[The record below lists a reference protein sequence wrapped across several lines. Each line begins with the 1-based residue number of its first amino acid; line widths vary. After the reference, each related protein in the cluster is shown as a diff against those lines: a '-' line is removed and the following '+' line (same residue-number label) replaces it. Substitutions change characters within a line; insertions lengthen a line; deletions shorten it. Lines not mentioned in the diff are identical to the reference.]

1 MISGK
6 LVWSKQFFF
15 RPSRRGI
22 LFHSDKINNKKSILI
37 TSGNRLY
44 KFDSK
49 TGDLDKEFGKAG
61 SIFVRKTLFAPLVY
75 KSQIILSDL
84 TKLQISSYD
93 LENGK
98 LNFSFNIHPDN
109 EPKNYSTPWS
119 GAALDEKNGIYFLIT
134 GNPKPSLYGVD
145 RPGDNKNS
153 NSLIAFDINKRKI
166 LWTFQEVSHDLWD
179 YDLSSPPILTNL
191 KYKNYNI
198 EVVII
203 ATKTGNTFVFD
214 RKTGQSLFDIN
225 YKEAPKSNVPNEKT
239 SDLQIFNELP
249 ERFSKVEFSVND
261 LKEELVNDTNFYSN
275 FIEKSV
281 FGWFTPPTLGKDAVI
296 FGIHGG
302 NNWFG
307 SAFDPY
313 KQVLYITT
321 NHIQYKLRIF
331 PTSWEDTNLVNKL
344 NSDEYLIYKNKC
356 SSCHKPNRNGYLKAD
371 KVKEKEIIYV
381 PSLVG
386 LTIFDPLKDKL
397 KNLENLKS
405 KHKELDLDNKEFL
418 SLIKLFKDWDKR
430 LLNENYIHMES
441 YWLKYF
447 DPNGAFIN
455 KPPIAEIVAL
465 DIISGKIIWKTTW
478 GYENTKDGLK
488 KKGTIHNGGIAVNSA
503 GLIFANGTTDSFA
516 VIFDANNGEEL
527 WKYKM
532 EADGTA
538 PPLIYEHKGKQY
550 VSFLSTGTE
559 LHFGTKNKSSTLYTF
574 SLSEN

>member
-1 MISGK
+1 M
-6 LVWSKQFFF
+6 
-15 RPSRRGI
+15 
-22 LFHSDKINNKKSILI
+22 
-37 TSGNRLY
+37 
-44 KFDSK
+44 
-49 TGDLDKEFGKAG
+49 
-61 SIFVRKTLFAPLVY
+61 VY
-75 KSQIILSDL
+75 
-84 TKLQISSYD
+84 
-93 LENGK
+93 
-98 LNFSFNIHPDN
+98 
-109 EPKNYSTPWS
+109 
-119 GAALDEKNGIYFLIT
+119 
-134 GNPKPSLYGVD
+134 
-145 RPGDNKNS
+145 
-153 NSLIAFDINKRKI
+153 
-166 LWTFQEVSHDLWD
+166 
-179 YDLSSPPILTNL
+179 
-191 KYKNYNI
+191 
-198 EVVII
+198 
-203 ATKTGNTFVFD
+203 
-214 RKTGQSLFDIN
+214 
-225 YKEAPKSNVPNEKT
+225 
-239 SDLQIFNELP
+239 
-249 ERFSKVEFSVND
+249 
-261 LKEELVNDTNFYSN
+261 
-275 FIEKSV
+275 
-281 FGWFTPPTLGKDAVI
+281 PPTLGKDAVI

-313 KQVLYITT
+313 KQVLYIPT
-321 NHIQYKLRIF
+321 NHIPYKLRIF

-488 KKGTIHNGGIAVNSA
+488 KRYNT
-503 GLIFANGTTDSFA
+503 
-516 VIFDANNGEEL
+516 
-527 WKYKM
+527 
-532 EADGTA
+532 
-538 PPLIYEHKGKQY
+538 
-550 VSFLSTGTE
+550 
-559 LHFGTKNKSSTLYTF
+559 
-574 SLSEN
+574 